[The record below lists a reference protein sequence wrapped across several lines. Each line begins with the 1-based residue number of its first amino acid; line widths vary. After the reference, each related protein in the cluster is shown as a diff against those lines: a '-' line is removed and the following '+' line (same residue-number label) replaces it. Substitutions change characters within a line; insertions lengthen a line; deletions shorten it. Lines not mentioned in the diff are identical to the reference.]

1 MTLYVNSRIYSH
13 VQQLRVRRKFV
24 TFSHERD
31 RMHENL
37 LDFNISIEMRS
48 VPLSFQITN
57 STRRLRSSKVRRRPY
72 VNMLI

>member
-1 MTLYVNSRIYSH
+1 MTLYVNSRIYLH
-13 VQQLRVRRKFV
+13 VQQLRVRRIFV

-37 LDFNISIEMRS
+37 FEFNISIEMRS

-72 VNMLI
+72 VNTLI